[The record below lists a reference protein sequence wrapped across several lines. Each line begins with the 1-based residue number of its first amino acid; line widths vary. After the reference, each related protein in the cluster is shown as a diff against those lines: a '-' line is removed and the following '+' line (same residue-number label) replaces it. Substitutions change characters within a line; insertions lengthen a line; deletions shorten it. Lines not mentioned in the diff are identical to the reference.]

1 MHTTPTT
8 NPTAVGQTTTPALS
22 PVERQ
27 IMAGLGGKP
36 FTLADYTPELLRS
49 AKETLSLAAW
59 AVGFK
64 TTVGW
69 ITDEGSNPKMAKA
82 GIPTVGVT
90 LLAARSAAAIW
101 AEIDTV
107 TRQNLAAALDVT
119 IDDINRAVR
128 LTVCPYATPSC
139 TMACVTN
146 TSFNAELETSKASRL
161 VRTLVTLLR
170 PAEACALTMKS
181 VLDLAKKHGFE
192 DARWRTNV
200 SDDIRWEYLA
210 PGLFGHVKAY
220 AYTKFPAVQRPNTIE
235 GLTIVYS
242 ATERSTE
249 EEIRALI
256 NAGERVAVVLDVTK
270 KNIPAQWRGMP
281 VADGDVTDDLW
292 SHDPGHIVGLSA
304 KGTRA
309 KRERMRTSGFAHPL

>member
-8 NPTAVGQTTTPALS
+8 NSTAVGQATTPALS
-22 PVERQ
+22 PVERW

-36 FTLADYTPELLRS
+36 FTLADYTPELLQS

-64 TTVGW
+64 TVSWMT
-69 ITDEGSNPKMAKA
+69 TEETNPKLGKA

-90 LLAARSAAAIW
+90 LLAARSAAAAW
-101 AEIDTV
+101 AATDTV
-107 TRQNLAAALDVT
+107 TQQNLADAFDVT
-119 IDDINRAVR
+119 IDDIRRALR
-128 LTVCPYATPSC
+128 LTVCPHATPDC
-139 TMACVTN
+139 TEVCTTN
-146 TSFNAELETSKASRL
+146 TSFRAELAHTKDSRL
-161 VRTLVTLLR
+161 VRTLLTLLR

-181 VLDLAKKHGFE
+181 VLNLAKKHGFE
-192 DARWRTNV
+192 HARWRTNV

-210 PGLFGHVKAY
+210 PGLLGHVKAY
-220 AYTKFPAVQRPNTIE
+220 TYTKFPAAERPNTIN

-256 NAGERVAVVLDVTK
+256 DAGERVAVVLDVTK
-270 KNIPAQWRGMP
+270 NNIPTQWRGMP
-281 VADGDVTDDLW
+281 VVDGDVTDDLW
-292 SHDPGHIVGLSA
+292 SHDPGHIVGLYA
-304 KGTRA
+304 KGTKA
-309 KRERMRTSGFAHPL
+309 KRDRMRTSGFAHQP

>member
-1 MHTTPTT
+1 MHTTPTP
-8 NPTAVGQTTTPALS
+8 NPTAVAQVTTPALS
-22 PVERQ
+22 SVEHW

-36 FTLADYTPELLRS
+36 FTLADYTLELLQS
-49 AKETLSLAAW
+49 AKEILSLAAG

-64 TTVGW
+64 TVGW
-69 ITDEGSNPKMAKA
+69 MTTDETNPKLGKA
-82 GIPTVGVT
+82 GIPTIGVT
-90 LLAARSAAAIW
+90 LLAARSAAAVW
-101 AEIDTV
+101 ANTDTV
-107 TRQNLAAALDVT
+107 TQQNLAAALDVT
-119 IDDINRAVR
+119 IDDINRALR
-128 LTVCPYATPSC
+128 LTVCPHATPIC

-146 TSFNAELETSKASRL
+146 TSFRAGLASTMASRL
-161 VRTLVTLLR
+161 VRTLLTLLR

-181 VLDLAKKHGFE
+181 VLDLAKNHGFE

-220 AYTKFPAVQRPNTIE
+220 AYTKFPAAERPNTIE

-270 KNIPAQWRGMP
+270 KNIPAEWRGIP
-281 VADGDVTDDLW
+281 VVDGDVTDDLW

-304 KGTRA
+304 KGTKV
-309 KRERMRTSGFAHPL
+309 KRERMRTSGFAHPS